1 MATKVVKK
9 VVKKKKIET
18 VEEVRLV
25 HRFNPR
31 GNHRLEKHSPTT
43 EPVLGEWAS
52 SRGIARL
59 NDIAATTDYY
69 NGVLPTVFK
78 IVEVKAREVND

>member
-1 MATKVVKK
+1 MVTKATA
-9 VVKKKKIET
+9 KKKKEDK

-31 GNHRLEKHSPTT
+31 GNHRLEKHSPTN
-43 EPVLGEWAS
+43 EPELGEWAS

-59 NDIAATTDYY
+59 GDIAATTDYY
-69 NGVLPTVFK
+69 SGVLPTIFK
-78 IVEVKAREVND
+78 IVPVKAREVND